1 VPGASHAGIPI
12 AALERARSNQSLS
25 QRPKY
30 MHRLLK
36 PFDLAGNEHVLLCLV
51 GGGGKTTTLFRLADC
66 LKSFG
71 KRVLVT
77 TTTAIFVPEPEQYD
91 ALAMAEFPK
100 FDHVTEGTV
109 TVAGRGINAY
119 GKLLGIDPDWV
130 DAIYRERIF
139 DCILVEGDGSKQRP
153 IKAPEIHEPV
163 IPGLTTHLVGV
174 IGIDALGNIADERT
188 VHRLDRFCSVTG
200 LHAGE
205 IIDTGAVCRLIS
217 SKDGIFKNAPEN
229 SRKILLLNKV
239 DTNND
244 LHRARAV
251 IRTVRARTSDPIRL
265 LAASMRYGGVI
276 EEPFSKVSG
285 IIMASGYARRMN
297 AQKLLMP
304 VDGVPVLERVI
315 RAAVA
320 SRLNEIIVIHRD
332 DSVRALAERYPV
344 KVFHNPNAPFGQS
357 ESVKIGVSKADGDA
371 EGLMFLVGDQPFIRP
386 EIIDGLIGL
395 FETDP
400 RRIVVPK
407 YNGKRGNPVL
417 FPAGLRDALNEL
429 QGDVGG
435 REVINDRYSL
445 VSEYPIEDE
454 GAGFDIDTFDDYT
467 LALNIARSR

>member
-1 VPGASHAGIPI
+1 
-12 AALERARSNQSLS
+12 
-25 QRPKY
+25 

-66 LKSFG
+66 LKAFG

-77 TTTAIFVPEPEQYD
+77 TTTAIFVPGPEQYD
-91 ALAMAEFPK
+91 VLAMAEFPK

-119 GKLLGIDPDWV
+119 DKLLGIDPDWI

-139 DCILVEGDGSKQRP
+139 DYILVEGDGSKQRP

-174 IGIDALGNIADERT
+174 IGIDAVGHTADEET
-188 VHRLDRFCSVTG
+188 VFRLERFRALTG
-200 LHAGE
+200 LHPGGIVDA
-205 IIDTGAVCRLIS
+205 GAVCRLVS
-217 SKDGIFKNAPEN
+217 SKAGIFKNAPED

-251 IRTVRARTSDPIRL
+251 MRSVRARTSDPVRL
-265 LAASMRYGGVI
+265 LAGSMRHDGVI

-297 AQKLLMP
+297 TQKLLMP

-315 RAAVA
+315 RAAMA
-320 SRLNEIIVIHRD
+320 SRLNEIIVIYRD
-332 DSVRALAERYPV
+332 DPVRALAERYPV

-371 EGLMFLVGDQPFIRP
+371 EGLMFLVGDQPFVSP
-386 EIIDGLIGL
+386 EIIDGLIDL
-395 FETDP
+395 FETNP

-417 FPAGLRDALNEL
+417 FPAGLKGALNEL
-429 QGDVGG
+429 QGDIGG
-435 REVINDRYSL
+435 REIIHHRYNL
-445 VSEYPIEDE
+445 VSEHIVEDE
-454 GAGFDIDTFDDYT
+454 RAGLDIDTLDDYAI
-467 LALNIARSR
+467 ALNIAKSQ